1 MFIINGIYERE
12 NAMRPEKKEQYNLKA
27 SLGLTRTVIIS
38 SVITAAVLLILLA
51 AVSFSASFSRVKSG
65 ITDTSVQKLTVY
77 SRQIDAWLEKQAV
90 FCADQANAVGDLAE
104 ISGGHMNND
113 AFIDG
118 VMELNDALLDC
129 YTAYEDVSLYM
140 AVTDTSTLPEGF
152 DATTR
157 SWYQNAVAAD
167 DVIFTAPYVDTATGA
182 MVITVAAPIRENG
195 SIVGVFGCDITL
207 DYIVDLVS
215 GMSITENAVPVL
227 IDGDGNFMIG
237 GNGAFN
243 AGSDDSGNAVTTAV
257 SEAGGDYAEVLSAL
271 SEDVY
276 FEMNTDYDG
285 VKKYFAFNR
294 LETSGWTVGCVI
306 PKNDINST
314 LTGLAVMEVIMLVL
328 FIAAGS
334 AIVIA
339 VTRSQLKPLKKISAA
354 ADRIANGELSASF
367 DYNAGD
373 EIGTLCANF
382 ARCTDITRKYIADI
396 SEKLDRLAK
405 GDFTVTV
412 DEDYIGDFAPIKAS
426 LTNIITSM
434 RNTLNNIDAASKQV
448 SMGAGN
454 VAQTAADLAAGVSD
468 QTESVS
474 RLNDDIAAIMDKV
487 RESSDIADNARVLAG
502 NAKERIE
509 DSNREMDKLLKAMA
523 EISAMSAETAK
534 IVKTI
539 DDIAFQTNI
548 LALNASVEA
557 ARAGAAGK
565 GFTVVADEVRNL
577 AGKSAEAANR
587 TSKLIS
593 QTTEAISAGAAL
605 ADSTAGYLAEA
616 VDNTVSVDENIC
628 RISEFTR
635 EQSRYMDE
643 ISENIRTITDVIGST
658 SGSTQSEAALSEEL
672 SGQAEMLD
680 KLISEFRL

>member
-1 MFIINGIYERE
+1 
-12 NAMRPEKKEQYNLKA
+12 MRPEKKEQYNLKA

-140 AVTDTSTLPEGF
+140 AVTDTSTLPDGF

-215 GMSITENAVPVL
+215 GMSITENSVPVL

-237 GNGAFN
+237 GNGTFN

-271 SEDVY
+271 SDDVY
-276 FEMNTDYDG
+276 FEMNSDYDG

-643 ISENIRTITDVIGST
+643 ISENIRTITDVIGSA

>member
-12 NAMRPEKKEQYNLKA
+12 NAMRPETKEQYNLKA

-118 VMELNDALLDC
+118 VMGLNDALLDC

-643 ISENIRTITDVIGST
+643 ISENIRMITNVIGST

>member
-1 MFIINGIYERE
+1 MLSGTKQQHNT
-12 NAMRPEKKEQYNLKA
+12 KA
-27 SLGLTRTVIIS
+27 SLGLTRTIIIS
-38 SVITAAVLLILLA
+38 SVITTAVLLILLA
-51 AVSFSASFSRVKSG
+51 SVSFSASFSRVKSG
-65 ITDTSVQKLTVY
+65 ITDASVQKLTVY
-77 SRQIDAWLEKQAV
+77 SGKTDAWLSQQAL
-90 FCADQANAVGDLAE
+90 FCADQANAVGKLAE

-113 AFIDG
+113 DFIDG

-157 SWYQNAVAAD
+157 SWYKDAVASD

-215 GMSITENAVPVL
+215 GMSITENAAPVL
-227 IDGDGNFMIG
+227 IDSEGNFMIG
-237 GNGAFN
+237 GSGAFN
-243 AGSDDSGNAVTTAV
+243 AGSGESGDAVTVSV
-257 SEAGGDYAEVLSAL
+257 SEAGGDYASVLSEL
-271 SEDVY
+271 SDEVY
-276 FEMNTDYDG
+276 FDVNTDYDG

-294 LETSGWTVGCVI
+294 LEASGWTIGCVI

-314 LTGLAVMEVIMLVL
+314 LTGLAVIETVMLVL

-334 AIVIA
+334 AVVIA
-339 VTRSQLKPLKKISAA
+339 VTRSQLKPLKKISDA
-354 ADRIANGELSASF
+354 ADRIASGELSATF

-382 ARCTDITRKYIADI
+382 GRCTDITRKYIADI
-396 SEKLDRLAK
+396 SDKLDRLAG

-412 DEDYIGDFAPIKAS
+412 DEDYIGDFAPIKTS
-426 LTNIITSM
+426 LTNIISSM

-454 VAQTAADLAAGVSD
+454 VAQTAADLAAGVSN
-468 QTESVS
+468 QTESVD

-487 RESSDIADNARVLAG
+487 RESSTIADDARILAG

-593 QTTEAISAGAAL
+593 QTTEAIEAGAAL
-605 ADSTAGYLAEA
+605 ADSTAGSLAEA
-616 VDNTVSVDENIC
+616 VSNTISVDENIS

-635 EQSRYMDE
+635 EQARYMDE
-643 ISENIRTITDVIGST
+643 ISENIRSITDVIGST

-680 KLISEFRL
+680 KLISEFKL

>member
-1 MFIINGIYERE
+1 M
-12 NAMRPEKKEQYNLKA
+12 
-27 SLGLTRTVIIS
+27 GLTRTVIIS

-118 VMELNDALLDC
+118 VMGLNDALLDC

-140 AVTDTSTLPEGF
+140 AVTDTSTLPDGF

-207 DYIVDLVS
+207 DYIVDLVL

-334 AIVIA
+334 TIVIA

>member
-1 MFIINGIYERE
+1 MLSGTKQQHNT
-12 NAMRPEKKEQYNLKA
+12 KA
-27 SLGLTRTVIIS
+27 SLGLTRTIIIS
-38 SVITAAVLLILLA
+38 SVITTAVLLILLA
-51 AVSFSASFSRVKSG
+51 SVSFSASFSRVKSG

-77 SRQIDAWLEKQAV
+77 SGKTDAWLSQQAL
-90 FCADQANAVGDLAE
+90 FCADQANAVGKLAE

-113 AFIDG
+113 DFIDG

-157 SWYQNAVAAD
+157 SWYKDAVASD

-215 GMSITENAVPVL
+215 GMSITENAAPVL
-227 IDGDGNFMIG
+227 IDSEGNFMIG
-237 GNGAFN
+237 GSGAFN
-243 AGSDDSGNAVTTAV
+243 AGSDESGDAVTASV
-257 SEAGGDYAEVLSAL
+257 SEAGGDYASVLSEL
-271 SEDVY
+271 SDEVY
-276 FEMNTDYDG
+276 FDVNTDYDG

-294 LETSGWTVGCVI
+294 LEASGWTIGCVI

-314 LTGLAVMEVIMLVL
+314 LTGLAVIETVMLVL

-334 AIVIA
+334 AVVIA
-339 VTRSQLKPLKKISAA
+339 VTRSQLKPLKKISDA
-354 ADRIANGELSASF
+354 ADRIASGELSATF

-382 ARCTDITRKYIADI
+382 GRCTDITRKYIADI
-396 SEKLDRLAK
+396 SDKLDRLAG

-412 DEDYIGDFAPIKAS
+412 DEDYIGDFAPIKTS
-426 LTNIITSM
+426 LTNIISSM

-454 VAQTAADLAAGVSD
+454 VAQTAADLAAGVSN
-468 QTESVS
+468 QTESVD

-487 RESSDIADNARVLAG
+487 RESSTIADDARILAG

-509 DSNREMDKLLKAMA
+509 DSNREMEKLLKAMA

-593 QTTEAISAGAAL
+593 QTTEAIEAGAAL
-605 ADSTAGYLAEA
+605 ADSTAGSLAEA
-616 VDNTVSVDENIC
+616 VSNTISVDENIS

-635 EQSRYMDE
+635 EQARYMDE
-643 ISENIRTITDVIGST
+643 ISENIRSITDVIGST

-680 KLISEFRL
+680 KLISEFKL

>member
-1 MFIINGIYERE
+1 MLSGT
-12 NAMRPEKKEQYNLKA
+12 EQRSTKA
-27 SLGLTRTVIIS
+27 SPGLTKTIIIS
-38 SVITAAVLLILLA
+38 SVITTAVLLILLA
-51 AVSFSASFSRVKSG
+51 AVSFSASFSQVKSG
-65 ITDTSVQKLTVY
+65 ITDTSVQKLAVY
-77 SRQIDAWLEKQAV
+77 SQQVDEWLGQQAM
-90 FCADQANAVGDLAE
+90 FCKDQANAVGELAE

-113 AFIDG
+113 DFIDG
-118 VMELNDALLDC
+118 VMELGDALLDC
-129 YTAYEDVSLYM
+129 YTAYEDASLYM

-157 SWYQNAVAAD
+157 SWYQNAVSSD

-227 IDGDGNFMIG
+227 IDSEGIFMIG
-237 GNGAFN
+237 GSGAFN
-243 AGSDDSGNAVTTAV
+243 AGSDESGNAVTVAA
-257 SEAGGDYAEVLSAL
+257 SEAGGDYSAVLSEL
-271 SEDVY
+271 SDQVY
-276 FEMNTDYDG
+276 FDINTDFDG

-294 LETSGWTVGCVI
+294 LETSGWTIGCVI

-314 LTGLAVMEVIMLVL
+314 LTGLAVMEAVMLIL
-328 FIAAGS
+328 FIGAGS
-334 AIVIA
+334 AVVIA
-339 VTRSQLKPLKKISAA
+339 VTRSQLKPLKNISAA
-354 ADRIANGELSASF
+354 ADRIASGELSATF

-396 SEKLDRLAK
+396 SEKLDRLAG

-426 LTNIITSM
+426 LNNIIGSM

-487 RESSDIADNARVLAG
+487 RESSSIADDARVLAG

-509 DSNREMDKLLKAMA
+509 DSNREMEKLLKAMA

-593 QTTEAISAGAAL
+593 QTTEAIEAGAAL
-605 ADSTAGYLAEA
+605 ADSTAGSLAEA
-616 VDNTVSVDENIC
+616 VDNTISVDENIS

-635 EQSRYMDE
+635 EQARYMDE

-680 KLISEFRL
+680 KLISEFKL

>member
-1 MFIINGIYERE
+1 MLSGTKQQHNT
-12 NAMRPEKKEQYNLKA
+12 KA
-27 SLGLTRTVIIS
+27 SLGLTRTIIIS
-38 SVITAAVLLILLA
+38 SVITTAILLILLA
-51 AVSFSASFSRVKSG
+51 SVSFSASFSRVKSG

-77 SRQIDAWLEKQAV
+77 SGKTDAWLSQQAL
-90 FCADQANAVGDLAE
+90 FCADQANAVGKLAE

-113 AFIDG
+113 DFIDG

-129 YTAYEDVSLYM
+129 YTAYDDVSLYM

-157 SWYQNAVAAD
+157 SWYKDAVASD

-215 GMSITENAVPVL
+215 GMSITENAAPVL
-227 IDGDGNFMIG
+227 IDSEGNFMIG
-237 GNGAFN
+237 GSGAFN
-243 AGSDDSGNAVTTAV
+243 AGSDESCNAVTVSV
-257 SEAGGDYAEVLSAL
+257 SEAGGDYASVLSEL
-271 SEDVY
+271 SDEVY
-276 FEMNTDYDG
+276 FDVNTDYDG

-294 LETSGWTVGCVI
+294 LEASGWTIGCVI

-314 LTGLAVMEVIMLVL
+314 LTGLAVIETVMLVL

-334 AIVIA
+334 AVVIA
-339 VTRSQLKPLKKISAA
+339 VTRSQLKPLKKISDA
-354 ADRIANGELSASF
+354 ADRIASGELSATF

-382 ARCTDITRKYIADI
+382 GRCTDITRKYIADI
-396 SEKLDRLAK
+396 SDKLDRLAG

-412 DEDYIGDFAPIKAS
+412 DEDYIGDFAPIKTS
-426 LTNIITSM
+426 LTNIISSM

-454 VAQTAADLAAGVSD
+454 VAQTAADLAAGVSN
-468 QTESVS
+468 QTESVD

-487 RESSDIADNARVLAG
+487 RESSTIADDARILAG

-593 QTTEAISAGAAL
+593 QTTEAIEAGAAL
-605 ADSTAGYLAEA
+605 ADSTAGSLAEA
-616 VDNTVSVDENIC
+616 VSNTISVDENIS

-635 EQSRYMDE
+635 EQARYMDE
-643 ISENIRTITDVIGST
+643 ISENIRSITDVIGST

-680 KLISEFRL
+680 KLISEFKL

>member
-1 MFIINGIYERE
+1 MLSGTKQQHNT
-12 NAMRPEKKEQYNLKA
+12 KA
-27 SLGLTRTVIIS
+27 SLGLTRTIIIS
-38 SVITAAVLLILLA
+38 SVITTAILLILLA
-51 AVSFSASFSRVKSG
+51 SVSFSASFSRVKSG
-65 ITDTSVQKLTVY
+65 ITDASVQKLTVY
-77 SRQIDAWLEKQAV
+77 SGKTDAWLSQQAL
-90 FCADQANAVGDLAE
+90 FCADQANAAGKLAE

-113 AFIDG
+113 DFIDG

-157 SWYQNAVAAD
+157 SWYKDAVASD

-215 GMSITENAVPVL
+215 GMSITENAAPVL
-227 IDGDGNFMIG
+227 IDSEGNFMIG
-237 GNGAFN
+237 GSGAFN
-243 AGSDDSGNAVTTAV
+243 AGSDESGNAVTVSV
-257 SEAGGDYAEVLSAL
+257 SEVGGDYASVLSEL
-271 SEDVY
+271 SDEVY
-276 FEMNTDYDG
+276 FDVNTDYDG

-294 LETSGWTVGCVI
+294 LEASGWTIGCVI

-314 LTGLAVMEVIMLVL
+314 LTGLAVIETVMLVL

-334 AIVIA
+334 AVVIA
-339 VTRSQLKPLKKISAA
+339 VTRSQLKPLKKISDA
-354 ADRIANGELSASF
+354 ADRIASGELSATF

-382 ARCTDITRKYIADI
+382 GRCTDITRKYIADI
-396 SEKLDRLAK
+396 SDKLDRLAG

-412 DEDYIGDFAPIKAS
+412 DEDYIGDFAPIKTS
-426 LTNIITSM
+426 LTNIISSM

-454 VAQTAADLAAGVSD
+454 VAQTAADLAAGVSN
-468 QTESVS
+468 QTESVD

-487 RESSDIADNARVLAG
+487 RESSTIADDARILAG

-509 DSNREMDKLLKAMA
+509 DSNREMEKLLKAMA

-593 QTTEAISAGAAL
+593 QTTEAIEAGAAL
-605 ADSTAGYLAEA
+605 ADSTAGSLAEA
-616 VDNTVSVDENIC
+616 VSNTISVDENIS

-635 EQSRYMDE
+635 EQARYMDE
-643 ISENIRTITDVIGST
+643 ISENIRSITDVIGST

-680 KLISEFRL
+680 KLISEFKL

>member
-1 MFIINGIYERE
+1 MLSVS
-12 NAMRPEKKEQYNLKA
+12 KEQHDSKA
-27 SLGLTRTVIIS
+27 SLGLTKTIIIS

-51 AVSFSASFSRVKSG
+51 AVSFSASFAQVKSG

-77 SRQIDAWLEKQAV
+77 SDQIDAWLRQQAM
-90 FCADQANAVGDLAE
+90 FCEDQANAVGDLAE
-104 ISGGHMNND
+104 ASGGHMNND

-118 VMELNDALLDC
+118 VMELNDDLLDC

-157 SWYQNAVAAD
+157 SWYKDAVSAD
-167 DVIFTAPYVDTATGA
+167 AVIFTAPYVDTATGA

-207 DYIVDLVS
+207 DHIVDLVT

-227 IDGDGNFMIG
+227 IDGEGNFMIG
-237 GNGAFN
+237 GSSAFN
-243 AGSDDSGNAVTTAV
+243 AGSDESGNAVTVSA
-257 SEAGGDYAEVLSAL
+257 SEAGGDYQTVLSAL
-271 SEDVY
+271 SDEVY
-276 FEMNTDYDG
+276 FDVNTDFDG

-294 LETSGWTVGCVI
+294 LENSDWTIGCVI

-314 LTGLAVMEVIMLVL
+314 LTGLAIMEAVMLVL

-334 AIVIA
+334 AVVIA
-339 VTRSQLKPLKKISAA
+339 VTRSQLKPLKKISEA
-354 ADRIANGELSASF
+354 ADRIASGELSATF

-396 SEKLDRLAK
+396 SDKLDRLAK

-426 LTNIITSM
+426 LTNIIDSM
-434 RNTLNNIDAASKQV
+434 RSTLNNIDAASKQV

-468 QTESVS
+468 QTESVN
-474 RLNDDIAAIMDKV
+474 RLNADITAIMDKV
-487 RESSDIADNARVLAG
+487 RESSTIADDARILAG
-502 NAKERIE
+502 SAKERIE
-509 DSNREMDKLLKAMA
+509 DSNREMEKLLKAMS

-534 IVKTI
+534 IVRTI

-593 QTTEAISAGAAL
+593 ETTEAISAGAAL

-616 VDNTVSVDENIC
+616 VGNTVRVDENIC

-643 ISENIRTITDVIGST
+643 ISENIRSISDVINST

>member
-1 MFIINGIYERE
+1 MLSEI
-12 NAMRPEKKEQYNLKA
+12 KEQHNSKA
-27 SLGLTRTVIIS
+27 SLGLTRTIIIS

-51 AVSFSASFSRVKSG
+51 SVSFSASFSRVKSG

-77 SRQIDAWLEKQAV
+77 SRQVDAWLKQQAV
-90 FCADQANAVGDLAE
+90 FCKAQANAAGDLAE

-113 AFIDG
+113 DFIDG

-157 SWYQNAVAAD
+157 SWYKNAIAAN

-182 MVITVAAPIRENG
+182 MVITVAAPICENG
-195 SIVGVFGCDITL
+195 RKVGVFGCDITL

-215 GMSITENAVPVL
+215 GMSITENSVPVL
-227 IDGDGNFMIG
+227 IDGEGNFMIG
-237 GNGAFN
+237 GSGAFN
-243 AGSDDSGNAVTTAV
+243 AGSDESGNAVTVAV

-271 SEDVY
+271 SDEVY
-276 FEMNTDYDG
+276 FDVNTDFDG

-294 LETSGWTVGCVI
+294 LETSGWTIGCVI

-314 LTGLAVMEVIMLVL
+314 LTGLAVIESIMLVL

-334 AIVIA
+334 AVVIA

-354 ADRIANGELSASF
+354 ADRIASGELSATF

-396 SEKLDRLAK
+396 SDKLDRLAN

-426 LTNIITSM
+426 LTNIINSM
-434 RNTLNNIDAASKQV
+434 RYTLNNIDAASKQV

-487 RESSDIADNARVLAG
+487 RESSDIADNARVMAG

-509 DSNREMDKLLKAMA
+509 DSNREMDKLLSAMA
-523 EISAMSAETAK
+523 DISAMSAETAK

-616 VDNTVSVDENIC
+616 VDNTVRVDENIC

-635 EQSRYMDE
+635 EQARYMDE
-643 ISENIRTITDVIGST
+643 ISENIRSITEVIGST

-680 KLISEFRL
+680 KLISEFKL

>member
-12 NAMRPEKKEQYNLKA
+12 NAMRSETKEQYNLKA

-38 SVITAAVLLILLA
+38 SMITAAVLLILLA

-77 SRQIDAWLEKQAV
+77 SRQIDAWLEKQSV

-118 VMELNDALLDC
+118 VMGLNDALLDC

-140 AVTDTSTLPEGF
+140 AVTDTSTLPDGF

-257 SEAGGDYAEVLSAL
+257 SEAGGDYAEVLSEL

-276 FEMNTDYDG
+276 FEVNTDYDG

-354 ADRIANGELSASF
+354 ADRIANGELSVSF

-643 ISENIRTITDVIGST
+643 ISKNIRTITDVIGST

>member
-1 MFIINGIYERE
+1 MLSGTKQQHNT
-12 NAMRPEKKEQYNLKA
+12 KA
-27 SLGLTRTVIIS
+27 SLGLTRTIIIS
-38 SVITAAVLLILLA
+38 SVITTAILLILLA
-51 AVSFSASFSRVKSG
+51 SVSFSASFSRVKSG
-65 ITDTSVQKLTVY
+65 ITDASVQKLTVY
-77 SRQIDAWLEKQAV
+77 SGKTDAWLSQQAL
-90 FCADQANAVGDLAE
+90 FCADQANAAGKLAE

-113 AFIDG
+113 DFIDG

-157 SWYQNAVAAD
+157 SWYKDAVASD

-215 GMSITENAVPVL
+215 GMSITENAAPVL
-227 IDGDGNFMIG
+227 IDSEGNFMIG
-237 GNGAFN
+237 GSGAFN
-243 AGSDDSGNAVTTAV
+243 AGSDESGNAVTVSV
-257 SEAGGDYAEVLSAL
+257 SEAGGDYASVLSEL
-271 SEDVY
+271 SDEVY
-276 FEMNTDYDG
+276 FDVNTDYDG

-294 LETSGWTVGCVI
+294 LEASGWTIGCVI

-314 LTGLAVMEVIMLVL
+314 LTGLAVIETVMLVL

-334 AIVIA
+334 AVVIA
-339 VTRSQLKPLKKISAA
+339 VTRSQLKPLKKISDA
-354 ADRIANGELSASF
+354 ADRIASGELSATF

-382 ARCTDITRKYIADI
+382 GRCTDITRKYIADI
-396 SEKLDRLAK
+396 SDKLDRLAG

-412 DEDYIGDFAPIKAS
+412 DEDYIGDFAPIKTS
-426 LTNIITSM
+426 LTNIISSM

-454 VAQTAADLAAGVSD
+454 VAQTAADLAAGVSN
-468 QTESVS
+468 QTESVD

-487 RESSDIADNARVLAG
+487 RESSTIADDARILAG

-509 DSNREMDKLLKAMA
+509 DSNREMEKLLKAMA

-593 QTTEAISAGAAL
+593 QTTEAIEAGAAL
-605 ADSTAGYLAEA
+605 ADSTAGSLAEA
-616 VDNTVSVDENIC
+616 VSNTISVDENIS

-635 EQSRYMDE
+635 EQARYMDE
-643 ISENIRTITDVIGST
+643 ISENIRSITDVIGST

-680 KLISEFRL
+680 KLISEFKL

>member
-140 AVTDTSTLPEGF
+140 AVTDTSTLPDGF

-215 GMSITENAVPVL
+215 GMSITENSVPVL

-237 GNGAFN
+237 GNGTFN

-271 SEDVY
+271 SDDVY
-276 FEMNTDYDG
+276 FEMNSDYDG

-643 ISENIRTITDVIGST
+643 ISENIRTITDVIGSA